1 MKPATKQKPAA
12 ANEPRTVFVLKVYAR
27 PAMSRAIES
36 VQIRETLEKCR
47 LQFGGG
53 VGGILTG
60 TIYGPADP
68 FTQDRPAW
76 GEFEYSPSC
85 PP

>member
-1 MKPATKQKPAA
+1 VKPATKQKAA
-12 ANEPRTVFVLKVYAR
+12 AEPRTVFVLRVFAR

-36 VQIRETLEKCR
+36 TMIRETLERCR
-47 LQFGGG
+47 LEFGGG

-68 FTQDRPAW
+68 FTQERPTWAA
-76 GEFEYSPSC
+76 FEYLPSA